1 MYELLRSHG
10 SQVMRHKLK
19 CELLRNCLQGSGSAV
34 ADLEK
39 HDLMCAES
47 DTWSGE
53 QHSDM
58 ALQLDALQRRL

>member
-1 MYELLRSHG
+1 
-10 SQVMRHKLK
+10 MRHKLK
-19 CELLRNCLQGSGSAV
+19 GELLRNCLQGSGLAV

-53 QHSDM
+53 QHGDM
-58 ALQLDALQRRL
+58 VLQLDTLQRCL